1 MVVEHTFE
9 VMRPH
14 WTPRDHNF
22 KIFQVQPDCLSENF
36 HILGASILSGWQFF
50 QAIRNFD
57 RKKKLDGQIARPPGG
72 HWWPVGSGFEAS
84 ILGISRFFFQVFGY
98 HLLLEMN
105 PPHS

>member
-1 MVVEHTFE
+1 MVTGSRKMVVEHTFE

-57 RKKKLDGQIARPPGG
+57 RKKNWMDKLPDLLVVIGGQLDLVLR
-72 HWWPVGSGFEAS
+72 
-84 ILGISRFFFQVFGY
+84 
-98 HLLLEMN
+98 LLF
-105 PPHS
+105 